1 MTGLILLA
9 VGFLFLWL
17 FVVLPQRRAQ
27 RQKIAMQDAIEVGDE
42 IVTAGGLYGFVRGVE
57 EDDLEVEIA
66 PSVVV
71 RIARRAV
78 ATVFDDE
85 DDADEEELAEAAA
98 EDAEAVPAD
107 GSTEERAS

>member
-1 MTGLILLA
+1 MGQLIIIVAMLALMWFLLIR
-9 VGFLFLWL
+9 
-17 FVVLPQRRAQ
+17 PQRQ
-27 RQKIAMQDAIEVGDE
+27 RQVTQNRMLASLSVGDE

-85 DDADEEELAEAAA
+85 DEADEEELAEAAA